1 MVYPLSRFTSAEL
14 YSVQKPG
21 RYIGREWGGVLKR
34 RWEVS
39 WLSVYPDLYE
49 VGISYFG
56 LNIFHF
62 MLNEIPWVYADYSF
76 VPAPDMAELMRARGV
91 KAWGYQSGLEAGRFD
106 VLAFHILTEMNF
118 TNVLYFLDLAGIPFL
133 SEQRAW
139 PDYPLVVAGG
149 PAITNPEPM
158 ARFFDVIFVGDG
170 ELTAP
175 KLMDVLR
182 RAKHHRWTKSHIL
195 ETILDE
201 IPGAYVPVAYDFEYD
216 GEKLIEI
223 KGPRVKAARVP
234 RDEIYVPKSI
244 LVPNVEGVQERATVE
259 VFRGCTRGCRYC
271 HAGQYYRPVREQPPD
286 LVADVMFE
294 IVRNTGFVEAGL
306 LSLSTMDYSAIRE
319 LVELVLERQREIYVR
334 FTLPSLRVESLFED
348 VLDRLDPRRS
358 LTFTIAPEVG
368 SDRLRRVINKG
379 FDNSHVLSA
388 VRRLAEM
395 GWNKFK
401 FYFMLGLP
409 TETEEDVRAIG
420 ELLLSVDDILISAG
434 HRRRMV
440 SATIGHFV
448 PKPHTPFQWARQ
460 ISLEEYADKLKT
472 IRRVVRRKR
481 SVKIRSYP
489 SYQSVVEGVLSRGD
503 KRLGRLI
510 VEAYGRGAML
520 DAWDD
525 YFAEDIWR
533 ELLKPVEDVY
543 LRQREEEEIFPWDAI
558 EVGMRKPL
566 LLLDWKRAM
575 RGELLRDCRLGC
587 YGCGV
592 CDFKRIRNEL
602 VFEGR
607 LPVIA
612 DG

>member
-1 MVYPLSRFTSAEL
+1 MAYPLDRFTRAEL

-21 RYIGREWGGVLKR
+21 RYIGREWGGVLKE

-62 MLNEIPWVYADYSF
+62 MLNEIPWVFADYSF
-76 VPAPDMAELMRARGV
+76 VPAPDMAHLMRNKGV
-91 KAWGYQSGLEAGRFD
+91 KMWGYQSGMEAGRFD

-118 TNVLYFLDLAGIPFL
+118 TNVLYFLDLAGIPLLAKDRDF
-133 SEQRAW
+133 

-158 ARFFDVIFVGDG
+158 ASFLDVVFVGDG

-175 KLMDVLR
+175 KLLEVLR
-182 RAKHHRWTKSHIL
+182 KAKLEGWNKSRLLDAIL
-195 ETILDE
+195 AE
-201 IPGAYVPVAYDFEYD
+201 IPGAYVPSVYSFEYEGD
-216 GEKLIEI
+216 RLVRID
-223 KGPRVKAARVP
+223 GPRVKAVRVP
-234 RDEIYVPKSI
+234 RKEIYVPKRM

-286 LVADVMFE
+286 LVTDVLFE

-306 LSLSTMDYSAIRE
+306 LSLSTMDYSAIRQ
-319 LVELVLERQREIYVR
+319 LVEMVLAGSEEFYVR

-379 FDNSHVLSA
+379 FANSHVIA
-388 VRRLAEM
+388 AIRRLAEM

-401 FYFMLGLP
+401 FYFMVGLP

-420 ELLLSVDDILISAG
+420 ELLLTVDDVLREAG
-434 HRRRMV
+434 HRRRMI

-460 ISLEEYADKLKT
+460 LSMEEYAEKL
-472 IRRVVRRKR
+472 RVVRRIIKKRR
-481 SVKIRSYP
+481 SVKVRSHP
-489 SYQSVVEGVLSRGD
+489 SYQSTVEGVLSRGD
-503 KRLGRLI
+503 RRLSEILLK
-510 VEAYGRGAML
+510 AYARGAKL

-525 YFAEDIWR
+525 YFAEDVWQ
-533 ELLKPVEDVY
+533 ELLRSVESRY
-543 LRQREEEEIFPWDAI
+543 LAPREEDEVFPWDAI
-558 EVGMRKPL
+558 TVGMKKQL
-566 LLLDWKRAM
+566 LLVDWKRAI

-592 CDFKRIRNEL
+592 CDFRRIKNEL
-602 VFEGR
+602 IFEGR
-607 LPVIA
+607 LPVID

>member
-409 TETEEDVRAIG
+409 TETEEDVRAVG